1 MFYGVILSE
10 REHLRSTALGW
21 SSPWAGP
28 QSNKCVELDILLLPV
43 VDVLL
48 VSGTVQ
54 NLLNKVPSTAVMDL
68 LISHFMIFLV

>member
-43 VDVLL
+43 VYVLL

-54 NLLNKVPSTAVMDL
+54 NLLNKVLSTAVMDL